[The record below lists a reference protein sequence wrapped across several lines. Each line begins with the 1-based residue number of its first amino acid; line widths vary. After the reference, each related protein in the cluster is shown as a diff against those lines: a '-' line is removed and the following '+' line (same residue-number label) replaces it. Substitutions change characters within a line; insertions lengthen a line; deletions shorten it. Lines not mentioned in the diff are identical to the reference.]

1 MKGEDKTLIEARMK
15 TLTDVT
21 SPMAERLYATAEG
34 TDSTGGG
41 ETGTATDTGSAGA
54 SEQSGATGKEPP
66 KDNVVD
72 AEFEEVKKD

>member
-1 MKGEDKTLIEARMK
+1 MPSVIEARMK

-21 SPMAERLYATAEG
+21 TPMAERLYATAEG
-34 TDSTGGG
+34 TGGAASG
-41 ETGTATDTGSAGA
+41 EAGTEAGGDTGESG
-54 SEQSGATGKEPP
+54 QTGATGKEPP